1 ERLWAVSKVLQRIEL
16 YHGDYEHLLK
26 LPGDEVFIFLDP
38 PYYSATASKL
48 YGRKGSLHTGFD
60 HERFASLVKE
70 CPNKLMTTYD
80 NSQYIRNL
88 DEGFYMVEWR
98 LKYGMT
104 NYGRNYLREGDE
116 LLIANYPIKESFK
129 AIQEQASLLQKVAKY
144 YSP

>member
-1 ERLWAVSKVLQRIEL
+1 
-16 YHGDYEHLLK
+16 
-26 LPGDEVFIFLDP
+26 
-38 PYYSATASKL
+38 
-48 YGRKGSLHTGFD
+48 
-60 HERFASLVKE
+60 
-70 CPNKLMTTYD
+70 MTTYD

-116 LLIANYPIKESFK
+116 LLIANYPLKEGFK
-129 AIQEQASLLQKVAKY
+129 AIQEQTSLFQKVAKY